1 MLISESY
8 RKQLEEMHA
17 EKAHF
22 GAGAAEKHLDMIRD
36 VADSVAARTIL
47 DYGAGKQSLAKA
59 MKDRTVFSYDPA
71 VPEISEEPDPADLV
85 VCTDVLEHIEPDCLD
100 DVLADIRRCSKK
112 CALLTVCTVPA
123 AKHLPDGR
131 NAHLIVENSRWWLR
145 KLLHHFDPLT
155 FQIGHNGFFFLGGP
169 E

>member
-8 RKQLEEMHA
+8 RAQLSQKHA
-17 EKAHF
+17 ESEVF
-22 GAGAAEKHLDMIRD
+22 GAGAASNHLGMICE
-36 VADSVAARTIL
+36 VADSIAARTIL

-71 VPEISEEPDPADLV
+71 IPEIADEPDPADLV
-85 VCTDVLEHIEPDCLD
+85 VCTDVLEHIEPDFLD
-100 DVLADIRRCSKK
+100 DVLEDIRRCSLKA
-112 CALLTVCTVPA
+112 ALMTVCTVPA

-131 NAHLIVENSRWWLR
+131 NAHLIVESPKWWLR
-145 KLLHHFDPLT
+145 KLIYHFEPLT
-155 FQIGHNGFFFLGGP
+155 FQVGRNGFLFIGCP